1 MNILAIYAHPD
12 DAEFFASGSLA
23 KWASEGHEIYAI
35 CCTNGNIG
43 TLDNKLSSEELAS
56 IRKKELFS
64 AMKVIGGHKPIGF
77 WFPDGCLREYK
88 DELEEKLSYW
98 IRKLKPDRII
108 TFDPWQKYEIHPDH
122 MITGLIASEVAT
134 FTAFPLYFPKQITE
148 ELLPH
153 QTQEL
158 WYMVP
163 TLRKVNRIVD
173 ITNTFDKKV
182 RSLLCHR
189 SQLPLLSD
197 ILLPDIDPYKITE
210 DDLIDIENS
219 ISDLLSMLSSSIGN
233 NFKIDLAEAFYCV
246 KCSLGHF
253 DDALEKM
260 SEVFS
265 NIDDDAEI
273 H

>member
-12 DAEFFASGSLA
+12 DAEFFASGSLS

-35 CCTNGNIG
+35 CCTNGNMG
-43 TLDNKLSSEELAS
+43 THDNKLSSEELAS
-56 IRKKELFS
+56 IRQKELSS
-64 AMKVIGGHKPIGF
+64 AMKVIGGHEPIGF
-77 WFPDGCLREYK
+77 WFPDGYLRKYRQ
-88 DELEEKLSYW
+88 ELKEKLSYW
-98 IRKLKPDRII
+98 IRKLKPNRII
-108 TFDPWQKYEIHPDH
+108 TFDPWQQYEIHPDH
-122 MITGLIASEVAT
+122 MEAGLITSEVAT
-134 FTAFPLYFPKQITE
+134 FTAFPLFFPDQISD
-148 ELLPH
+148 ELSPH

-163 TLRKVNRIVD
+163 TSRKVNRIVD

-182 RSLLCHR
+182 KSLLCHR

-197 ILLPDIDPYKITE
+197 ILLPGIDPYTIT
-210 DDLIDIENS
+210 DDELSDIENS

-233 NFKIDLAEAFYCV
+233 NFEIDLAEAFYCV

-253 DDALEKM
+253 DDAFEKM

-265 NIDDDAEI
+265 NIDEDAEI